1 MLSAILH
8 TVDFASI
15 ELAVSGKQ
23 SVPSGGVFSGEILS
37 GVVSLSVLF
46 HICKTGLCCAFS
58 HLLPATGRPH
68 SPSCVRCPSRMVPFC
83 LRGPKNP
90 PILLLPLEVTL
101 PRVSAAP
108 AVDCAVTAERTEPV
122 I

>member
-23 SVPSGGVFSGEILS
+23 SVPSGGVFPGEILP
-37 GVVSLSVLF
+37 GVVSLCF
-46 HICKTGLCCAFS
+46 IS
-58 HLLPATGRPH
+58 HLQDRAVLCLF
-68 SPSCVRCPSRMVPFC
+68 SPSSSHWETSFPILCTLS
-83 LRGPKNP
+83 LRDGSFLPEGTQNP
-90 PILLLPLEVTL
+90 QILLLPLEVTL